1 MHLYADEL
9 TLKEK
14 LHKIATTIYGAK
26 DVTYSPEA
34 EEQIQRYERL
44 GYCS

>member
-1 MHLYADEL
+1 MRLYADEL

-14 LHKIATTIYGAK
+14 LLKIATTIYGAR

-44 GYCS
+44 GYAS